1 MFNCKCGKR
10 HQKTSEIGRS
20 HWKRYMEATANAIA
34 KDKPDPKVHDEVMA
48 EIFENVM
55 DAKVAFTPWPIN
67 VGEVKELSEDR
78 IRKYSSVTPDAAPD
92 VVMLNHV
99 MPDNWTEGKEVFTT
113 YRLDRFLLGH
123 LTKNDINMIIE
134 KVVVIKNDT
143 FKANWRIP
151 SWEDMT
157 SHALMP
163 FSLDEEEKY
172 AIIVDT
178 RQGKKTGIV
187 RKARMLKALKEA
199 TKPYDIKT

>member
-48 EIFENVM
+48 EIRNSDTTKTNTSMIENV
-55 DAKVAFTPWPIN
+55 
-67 VGEVKELSEDR
+67 VGELSEDR